1 MAPGVELYM
10 FDSDGD
16 GVSRRSILRSAAAGT
31 AGMSL
36 VGSAAGQEVVPDD
49 PAPGPN
55 VTFFGFDCD
64 PDREE
69 FYTEVSREPTH
80 DFGESEMFELDS
92 GRDGEKIQLAV
103 TWPAPLEDE
112 AEPSDD
118 YPVILRAT
126 PYVSDLR
133 GYTVR
138 DCIRTRRLAENYIQQ
153 GYAVA
158 AVAVRGTGG
167 SGGCMELMGPNEQA
181 DIDQAVTRLGEDPRS
196 NGNVAIIGRSYD
208 GTTPWMPARKGNPYL
223 ATVVPFSGVPDIH
236 ELMYKRGS
244 PETRG
249 YAILNG
255 LYYIISL
262 AEHGPNSGTGL
273 RTYLSRAS
281 CPDNYAQGTLWSS
294 YAAATGE
301 YDPSGYWTS
310 RVLKPGVARNYDGSV
325 LMVHGLQDWN
335 VDPSQVYPWTKSLRE
350 AGIKT
355 HVYFGQFDHRYP
367 DDGRIKNDDDELTA
381 AFNPDWADF
390 LLKWFESE
398 LKGRDPAAIDDVIP
412 AETDDS
418 TPTDP
423 FAARVNAQ
431 SSDGNWYQ
439 ADEWPPAEADP
450 TKLYFGTDGDLR
462 TAPSKE
468 TGQGTVYVDPTQSY
482 NPQPGCDACVTV
494 ESEPFDADLRFAGE
508 PVVEVTVTPTGPANH
523 LTAHVYAVDENGNT
537 DRLGWGQVDLRY
549 AQDGP
554 EAGTVVPG
562 EELDV
567 RLPIEPLD
575 ATVETGQRLAV
586 VLSQGTAAGRVESPT
601 PTPVEVETGG
611 DNGLT
616 LRAWGADLPSPET
629 VLAGTRSTG
638 ASAYTAG
645 QTSRQLVEVST
656 PETGAVE
663 DVVPASWT
671 VYVEDNPDVTE
682 VREENGVKRVVFAE
696 KAAGGETTTYEY
708 FAEVPTSADET
719 GYYRLGPAEILLA
732 ERTEVPGTG
741 GEAFVVGVET

>member
-1 MAPGVELYM
+1 M
-10 FDSDGD
+10 FDSDDGD

-36 VGSAAGQEVVPDD
+36 VGSAAGQEFVPDD

-55 VTFFGFDCD
+55 VTFFGYDCN

-80 DFGESEMFELDS
+80 DFGESEVVELDS

-103 TWPAPLEDE
+103 TWPAPLDD

-126 PYVSDLR
+126 PYISDLR

-181 DIDQAVTRLGEDPRS
+181 DIDQAVTWFGENERS

-208 GTTPWMPARKGNPYL
+208 GTTPWMAARKGNPYL

-244 PETRG
+244 PESRG
-249 YAILNG
+249 YGVLNG
-255 LYYIISL
+255 LYYVISL

-281 CPDNYAQGTLWSS
+281 CPDNYAQGTLWSN

-301 YDPSGYWTS
+301 YDPSGYWTA
-310 RVLKPGVARNYDGSV
+310 RVLKPGVARNYDGSI

-367 DDGRIKNDDDELTA
+367 DDGRIKNNDDELTA

-398 LKGRDPAAIDDVIP
+398 LKGRDPEAIDDVIP
-412 AETDDS
+412 ADTDDS

-423 FAARVNAQ
+423 FAARVDAQ
-431 SSDGNWYQ
+431 ASDGEWYQ
-439 ADEWPPAEADP
+439 ADEWPPAEAEP

-462 TAPSKE
+462 TAPSEE
-468 TGQGTVYVDPTQSY
+468 TGSETVYVDPNQSS

-494 ESEPFDADLRFAGE
+494 ESEPFAERFRFAGE
-508 PVVEVTVTPTGPANH
+508 PVVEVTATPTGPANH
-523 LTAHVYAVDENGNT
+523 LTAHVYAVDEDGGT
-537 DRLGWGQVDLRY
+537 ERLGWGQVDLRY
-549 AQDGP
+549 AQDR
-554 EAGTVVPG
+554 EDAGTVVPG
-562 EELDV
+562 EELEV
-567 RLPIEPLD
+567 RLPVEPLD
-575 ATVETGQRLAV
+575 ATVEAGQRLAV
-586 VLSQGTAAGRVESPT
+586 VISQGTAAGRVESPT
-601 PTPVEVETGG
+601 PTPVVVETGG
-611 DNGLT
+611 DNGLV

-629 VLAGTRSTG
+629 VTVLAGSRSTG

-656 PETGAVE
+656 PEAGTVE

-671 VYVEDNPDVTE
+671 VYDEDSPDIAE
-682 VREENGVKRVVFAE
+682 VREEDGLKRVVFAE
-696 KAAGGETTTYEY
+696 EAAAGETTTYEY
-708 FAEVPTSADET
+708 FTEVPTGADGT
-719 GYYRLGPAEILLA
+719 GYYQLGPAEILLD
-732 ERTEVPGTG
+732 ERTGVPGTG
-741 GEAFVVGVET
+741 GEAFVVVAET